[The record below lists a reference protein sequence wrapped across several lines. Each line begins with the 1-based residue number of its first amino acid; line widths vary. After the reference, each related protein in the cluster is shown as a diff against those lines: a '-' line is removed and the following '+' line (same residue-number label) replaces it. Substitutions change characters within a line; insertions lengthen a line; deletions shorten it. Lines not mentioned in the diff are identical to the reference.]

1 MKVDASIEG
10 DTLMPAQDAISL
22 LEEDHKRVKKLLA
35 ALEETT
41 ERATKTRGELLEDI
55 AMELKAH
62 TTIEEE
68 IFYPA
73 YKAAVDQ
80 KDDRKLYYEAVEEH
94 HVVDLVLPELQKTDV
109 TSEEF
114 GAKAKVL
121 KELVE
126 HHIEEEEDEMFP
138 RARKAITKAELT
150 ELAGQMQQRKTELLP
165 VAK

>member
-1 MKVDASIEG
+1 
-10 DTLMPAQDAISL
+10 MPNEDAISL
-22 LEEDHKRVKKLLA
+22 LEADHKKVKKLLA
-35 ALEETT
+35 QLEETT
-41 ERATKTRGELLEDI
+41 ERATKTRGELLEEI

-62 TTIEEE
+62 TRLEEQ

-73 YKAAVDQ
+73 FKDAVENKEDQ
-80 KDDRKLYYEAVEEH
+80 KLYYEAVEEH
-94 HVVDLVLPELQKTDV
+94 NVVDFVLPELQKTDV

-126 HHIEEEEDEMFP
+126 HHIEEEEGEMFP
-138 RARKAITKAELT
+138 KARKVIDKATLR
-150 ELAGQMQQRKTELLP
+150 ELAQQMLQLKTEVLL